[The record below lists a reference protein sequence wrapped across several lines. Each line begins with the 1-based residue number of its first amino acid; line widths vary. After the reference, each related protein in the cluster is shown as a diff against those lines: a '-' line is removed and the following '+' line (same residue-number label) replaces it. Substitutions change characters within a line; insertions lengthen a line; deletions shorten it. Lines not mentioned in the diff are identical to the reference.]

1 MYKGIKNTPFESK
14 VWLASPT
21 MHGEELRYLQEACDS
36 NWMTTAGGNID
47 EIEKEFPE
55 IIGCKYAIALAS
67 GI

>member
-21 MHGEELRYLQEACDS
+21 MHGEELRYMQEAFDS

-47 EIEKEFPE
+47 EI
-55 IIGCKYAIALAS
+55 
-67 GI
+67 

>member
-55 IIGCKYAIALAS
+55 IIGCKYAIA
-67 GI
+67 